1 MGVDDKNIRLT
12 MFQVIDS
19 DSYFKPD
26 APFSKNSESTLSL
39 YYSLPRDYEKL
50 SDYTGMTS
58 NDDNTCEETAG
69 DDIIKADDRIL
80 ESNNCSSSRLEI

>member
-1 MGVDDKNIRLT
+1 MAKMSGYQCFRSLIRT
-12 MFQVIDS
+12 HI
-19 DSYFKPD
+19 KPD
-26 APFSKNSESTLSL
+26 GPFSKNSESTLSL

-58 NDDNTCEETAG
+58 NDDSTCEETAG
-69 DDIIKADDRIL
+69 DGIIEADDRIL